1 MENVNGQEIVV
12 GLYKKDTGEDFNPD
26 KLEIYVVQEKEG
38 KLIATDIK
46 GASFPVEDPG
56 FHDRRRNHINYGSLD
71 SFDLIL
77 IEIKN
82 YKLLKNKLTKSQKRV
97 SKLLQMLE
105 DNKANLSAH
114 NPNESLEKNK
124 NFLSKRFANSFNC
137 LHKMG

>member
-105 DNKANLSAH
+105 DNKANLSAQG
-114 NPNESLEKNK
+114 PTSFMKNVEETTTK
-124 NFLSKRFANSFNC
+124 INRPGHPAP
-137 LHKMG
+137 